1 MSAYHVGYIMVSAFV
16 ADDAIP
22 CFRENNMLKHSVVM
36 GIMVLFLAACSVN
49 PQEKGTI
56 VFNNNSDYLL
66 SDVKVKYTNNKR
78 VDVLGDLPAHT
89 SYTYKIH
96 YTDSEDSITVHYID
110 HAQRKKSIT
119 AVGYA
124 AKYDRQRYVV
134 DMS

>member
-1 MSAYHVGYIMVSAFV
+1 
-16 ADDAIP
+16 
-22 CFRENNMLKHSVVM
+22 MLKYGVILC
-36 GIMVLFLAACSVN
+36 IMALFLAACSVN

-66 SDVKVKYTNNKR
+66 SDVKVKYTNQER
-78 VDVLGDLPAHT
+78 VDFLGDFPAHT

-96 YTDSEDSITVHYID
+96 YTDSEDSITMHYLD
-110 HAQRKKSIT
+110 HAQRKQSIT

-134 DMS
+134 DIS